1 MTATAPRAAAAASSL
16 PPPGGLNS
24 LQPLRGGP
32 RELRPQ
38 EHDQGREDESRLRSS
53 RPGDATIPAAVSR
66 APRNP
71 SRIALAISFFSL
83 FPLLHCAPAPGPRRA
98 VREPRPSPRAVL
110 VSFDGVA
117 GERLETL
124 LADPAKLPTGAFR
137 RLAARG
143 FHAVRS
149 QPPTPSLT
157 AVSHITHV
165 TGALPES
172 TGIVSNTML
181 DFAKLFPATISG
193 FDAPIRAETLW
204 QAARRQGKRVG
215 VMLYPGADG
224 KGPQRTAN
232 WMMTWPGDPVAPGKL
247 RSLDA
252 AAWLPV
258 EASEGPPSFSPVRR
272 AVLSFAKTSH
282 SVRLLALDRTDDGR
296 VDYDRVLVVSE
307 TGPRREVRVGEWFP
321 VEVASGEGRTGA
333 WCKVLALAPDLSR
346 AEIYVGPLSRS
357 TGVPREWVRALDDQ
371 IGFWPGTPD
380 HEAFGAES
388 GRSEIFLEQ
397 TDRLVDFLTRADLL
411 ALSRRDWDLL
421 LVYQP
426 EVDEVSHEFLLIDPR
441 QPRFTPERSARFLR
455 LVEESYA
462 LADRSLDA
470 VEKSLSPADS
480 LFVTSDHGM
489 TAIWGEISIN
499 EILRQADLVKLDAE
513 KNVAATSPL
522 AGVPASGIAHVYVNP
537 AGAPGALDRA
547 KRVLEDFRVHGESPF
562 DRIVRRDDAEEL
574 GLRAPESGDLIVLAK
589 PGFLFT
595 KKIEEGAPIGERRDY
610 GGHGYRNVYPELD
623 ATFFAAGPGIPP
635 SRAETIGSW
644 EIAARVARALGI
656 EPPRNAAR

>member
-1 MTATAPRAAAAASSL
+1 
-16 PPPGGLNS
+16 
-24 LQPLRGGP
+24 
-32 RELRPQ
+32 
-38 EHDQGREDESRLRSS
+38 
-53 RPGDATIPAAVSR
+53 VSR
-66 APRNP
+66 APRNL
-71 SRIALAISFFSL
+71 SRIPLATFTFSL
-83 FPLLHCAPAPGPRRA
+83 LPLLHCAPAAGLRRA
-98 VREPRPSPRAVL
+98 AGRPQPSPRAVL

-117 GERLETL
+117 GERLEQL
-124 LADPAKLPTGAFR
+124 LADPAKLPAGAFR

-149 QPPTPSLT
+149 LPPTPSLT
-157 AVSHITHV
+157 AVSHITQV
-165 TGALPES
+165 TGALPEI
-172 TGIVSNTML
+172 TGIVSNVML
-181 DFAKLFPATISG
+181 DFAKPFPATISG

-204 QAARRQGKRVG
+204 QAAHRQGKRVG

-224 KGPQRTAN
+224 NGPERTAD

-258 EASEGPPSFSPVRR
+258 EASEAPRSFSPVRR
-272 AVLSFAKTSH
+272 AILSFAKTSH

-296 VDYDRVLVVSE
+296 VDYDRLLVVPE
-307 TGPRREVRVGEWFP
+307 TGQRREVRVGEWFP
-321 VEVASGEGRTGA
+321 VEVANEEGRTGA
-333 WCKVLALAPDLSR
+333 WCKVLTLAPDLSR

-357 TGVPREWVRALDDQ
+357 TGVPTEWVRTLDAQ

-380 HEAFGAES
+380 SEAFGAES

-397 TDRLVDFLTRADLL
+397 TERLVDFLTRADLL

-426 EVDEVSHEFLLIDPR
+426 EVDEMSHEFLLIDPR
-441 QPRFTPERSARFLR
+441 QPRFTPERSKRFLR

-470 VEKSLSPADS
+470 IEKSLSPADS

-499 EILRQADLVKLDAE
+499 EILSEAGLVKLDSE
-513 KNVAATSPL
+513 RNVASTSPL
-522 AGVPASGIAHVYVNP
+522 VGVPASGIAHVYVNP

-547 KRVLEDFRVHGESPF
+547 EQVLKAFRVRGESPF
-562 DRIVRRDDAEEL
+562 DRIVRREDAEEL
-574 GLRAPESGDLIVLAK
+574 RLRAPESGDLIVLAK

-595 KKIEEGAPIGERRDY
+595 KKIEEGAPVGERRDY
-610 GGHGYRNVYPELD
+610 GGHGYRNVYPELG

-635 SRAETIGSW
+635 SRADTIGSW

-656 EPPRNAAR
+656 EPPAKAAK